1 MARQRKGNPV
11 HGWVIVDKPL
21 AMTSTSVVNV
31 VRRLFGAQKAG
42 HGGTLDPMASGVLP
56 IALGEA
62 TKTVNYAL
70 HGDKAYQFTVRWGQ
84 ATDSDD
90 GEGDIVETHDRRPS
104 EDEILAV
111 LPHFIGAIQQIPPR
125 FSAIKINGE
134 RAYDLAR
141 GGEIVEMTPRTV
153 DIFDLALAGM
163 PDDDHALFDVRC
175 GAGTYMRSL
184 ARDLAVALGTVGHIV
199 ELRRVAAGPF
209 VEDDAISLDFL
220 REAAINGALE
230 QHLLGL
236 EVALDGIPA
245 LSLTEQEAQR
255 LKNGQALRFLSRQDQ
270 HRLAEIAASGEE
282 VFLASFQGVPV
293 AMVCQDGPDIKPVR
307 VLNL

>member
-1 MARQRKGNPV
+1 MARQRKGDAV

-21 AMTSTSVVNV
+21 GMTSTSVVNV
-31 VRRLFGAQKAG
+31 VRRLFNAQKAG
-42 HGGTLDPMASGVLP
+42 HGGTLDPLASGVLP

-70 HGDKAYQFTVRWGQ
+70 HGDKAYQFTVRWGE
-84 ATDSDD
+84 ATTTDD
-90 GEGDIVETHDRRPS
+90 AEGEIIETHDSRPS
-104 EDEILAV
+104 KAEILAI
-111 LPHFIGAIQQIPPR
+111 LPRFVGTIEQIPPR
-125 FSAIKINGE
+125 YSAIKINGE

-141 GGEIVEMTPRTV
+141 QGEQVEMKSRV
-153 DIFDLALAGM
+153 VEILDLSLKSI
-163 PDDDHALFDVRC
+163 PDVDHAVFDVRC

-209 VEDDAISLDFL
+209 VENESIPLDFL
-220 REAAINGALE
+220 REAAINSTLE
-230 QHLLGL
+230 QHLLDTT
-236 EVALDGIPA
+236 VALDGIPA

-255 LKNGQALRFLSRQDQ
+255 LKQGQVLRFLSRQDQ
-270 HRLAEIAASGEE
+270 HRLVGISTDQA
-282 VFLASFQGVPV
+282 VFVASFQGVPV
-293 AMVCQDGPDIKPVR
+293 AIVCQDGPDIKPVR

>member
-84 ATDSDD
+84 ATDTDD

-111 LPHFIGAIQQIPPR
+111 LPRFIGAIQQIPPR